1 LCETPAIVFDR
12 VCKDYRLARTGHR
25 GLKQVVLDRL
35 RGRPISYRAF
45 RALDEVSFEVRRG
58 ECFGLVGPNGSGKST
73 ALSLMAGVLETT
85 SGAVRT
91 HGRICPL
98 LELGAGFHHELTG
111 RENILLNG
119 VLLGMTAREV
129 RHKIDAIIDFS
140 GLGEFIEQQVRTYS
154 SGMVARLGFSV
165 AAHLDPD
172 VLLVDEVLS
181 VGDAAFSE
189 KCRDKFEQFR
199 KEGVTIVLVTHAH
212 GLVMEMCDRAV
223 LLHKGKVQAFG
234 EATPVVQH
242 YMGLLNE
249 RKVMAG

>member
-1 LCETPAIVFDR
+1 MSEPLAITFSGVS
-12 VCKDYRLARTGHR
+12 KDYRLARTGHR
-25 GLKQVVLDRL
+25 GFKQVVIDRL
-35 RGRPISYRAF
+35 RGQAVSYHNF
-45 RALDEVSFEVRRG
+45 RALDDVSFEVRRG
-58 ECFGLVGPNGSGKST
+58 DCFGVVGPNGSGKST
-73 ALSLMAGVLETT
+73 ALSLMAGVLEPTA
-85 SGAVRT
+85 GVVRA
-91 HGRICPL
+91 HGRLCPL

-129 RHKIDAIIDFS
+129 KRKIEPIIEFA
-140 GLGEFIEQQVRTYS
+140 GLGDFIEQQVRTYS

-172 VLLVDEVLS
+172 ILLVDEVLS

-189 KCRDKFEQFR
+189 KCMDKFAQFR
-199 KEGVTIVLVTHAH
+199 KDGVTIVLVTHAH
-212 GLVMEMCDRAV
+212 GLVMEMCNRAV
-223 LLHKGKVQAFG
+223 LLHKGKVQASG

-249 RKVMAG
+249 QKMSAG